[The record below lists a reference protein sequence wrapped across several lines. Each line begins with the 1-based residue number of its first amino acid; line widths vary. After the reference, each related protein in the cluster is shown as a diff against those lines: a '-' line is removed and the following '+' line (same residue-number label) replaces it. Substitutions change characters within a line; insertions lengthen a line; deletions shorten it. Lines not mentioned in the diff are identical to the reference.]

1 MEVFRILFGEKQK
14 IHFLFLGETFQA
26 FFVKNRIDLEG
37 ELGVLPKIK
46 AKALAIQGIFIVD
59 GKNFFHDEYPFC
71 GNLEFIL
78 SSALSGCSRER
89 EKKHKECLLCDK

>member
-1 MEVFRILFGEKQK
+1 MEVFRIFFGEKQK
-14 IHFLFLGETFQA
+14 IHFLFLGEAFQA

-37 ELGVLPKIK
+37 ELGVLPKVK

-71 GNLEFIL
+71 G
-78 SSALSGCSRER
+78 
-89 EKKHKECLLCDK
+89 D